1 MDNVPFSEP
10 PAAWLARKHGNNGSV
25 KTTIEIPDELFK
37 KAKATAALQGESLR
51 ELVCDALETRL
62 ASLPRP
68 QTDRSGWRSV
78 FGLAEPKIVARVD
91 RLIADLER
99 IDTLEWR

>member
-1 MDNVPFSEP
+1 MG
-10 PAAWLARKHGNNGSV
+10 LV

-51 ELVCDALETRL
+51 ELICDALETRL
-62 ASLPRP
+62 ASAPAP

-78 FGLAEPKIVARVD
+78 FGLADAKEVAKVD
-91 RLIADLER
+91 KFIDADLER
-99 IDTLEWR
+99 VDPSQWR